1 MKNET
6 KLIDRITEHFGTAYA
21 AAKALDV
28 HPSQYYLWVN
38 GSKKIPFVRGRQIE
52 SATGGAVKAIE
63 VWEAW

>member
-21 AAKALDV
+21 AAKAFDV

-52 SATGGAVKAIE
+52 AATDGVVKAIE
-63 VWEAW
+63 VWESW